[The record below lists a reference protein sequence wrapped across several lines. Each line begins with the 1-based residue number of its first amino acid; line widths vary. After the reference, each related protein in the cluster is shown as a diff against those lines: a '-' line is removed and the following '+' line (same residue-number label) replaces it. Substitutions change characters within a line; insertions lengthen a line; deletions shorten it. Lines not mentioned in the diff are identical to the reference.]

1 MTFGERLQNLIT
13 ARTDGK
19 IEAYEKL
26 LSDMGISA
34 TRVLDQISNKERPTY
49 DELSTIMRHL
59 DTSLDYLTELNDIDG
74 NFIYSDGKNS
84 GYVKND

>member
-34 TRVLDQISNKERPTY
+34 TRVLDLISNKERPTY

-59 DTSLDYLTELNDIDG
+59 DTSLDYLTELKDIDG

>member
-13 ARTDGK
+13 VRTDGK

-34 TRVLDQISNKERPTY
+34 TRVLDLVSNKERPTY

-59 DTSLDYLTELNDIDG
+59 DTSLDYLTELKDIDG

>member
-26 LSDMGISA
+26 LSDMGIST
-34 TRVLDQISNKERPTY
+34 TRVLDPISNKKRPTY

-59 DTSLDYLTELNDIDG
+59 DTSLDYLTELKDIDG
-74 NFIYSDGKNS
+74 NFIYLDGKNS
-84 GYVKND
+84 GYFKND

>member
-34 TRVLDQISNKERPTY
+34 TRVLDLISNKERPTY
-49 DELSTIMRHL
+49 GELSTIMRHL
-59 DTSLDYLTELNDIDG
+59 DTSLDYLTELKDIDG